1 MSTTNPLLVV
11 LKTLLLVGESIRLTK
26 LALDSNPPP
35 DLALEL
41 RDRSSDLEMLKDE
54 LIALADALE
63 SAQIE
68 TPPPPAE
75 LFDAVS
81 ALAKRVEEERLAGAA
96 AVQTLALA
104 AQAID
109 VAVQVMSAAVQV
121 KA

>member
-1 MSTTNPLLVV
+1 MATTDPLLVV

-26 LALDSNPPP
+26 LALDNNPPP
-35 DLALEL
+35 DLDLEL
-41 RDRSSDLEMLKDE
+41 HDRSSDLQMLKDE

-63 SAQIE
+63 NAQIE

-75 LFDAVS
+75 LFDAAAV
-81 ALAKRVEEERLAGAA
+81 LVKQVEEERLAGAA
-96 AVQTLALA
+96 AVQTVALA